1 MLRRNH
7 SENKSSRRNQSVL
20 KNTRNTDKGLVTY
33 TLGINKFADMTEE
46 EMKAFTH
53 GLVQPT
59 QSPNTC
65 SKSSLVSTGET
76 GIVTPV
82 KDQGGCGSC
91 RAFSNLS
98 NSCNLQERNEYSG
111 LRLRLI
117 LLKSIG
123 NNNWTI
129 SFYSFGTFTNINI
142 LFLCLSRKKHIGITT
157 NCVVT
162 KISDGD
168 ETKAILRVY
177 TGSL

>member
-1 MLRRNH
+1 
-7 SENKSSRRNQSVL
+7 
-20 KNTRNTDKGLVTY
+20 
-33 TLGINKFADMTEE
+33 
-46 EMKAFTH
+46 MKAFTH

-129 SFYSFGTFTNINI
+129 SFYSFGTFSNINI
-142 LFLCLSRKKHIGITT
+142 LFLYLSRKKHIGITT

-168 ETKAILRVY
+168 ETKGNLEGLYGVIINDCLIVVGVDDVLECAASFI
-177 TGSL
+177 T